1 MSDEDFKMWCYFAG
15 MAMQGVLA
23 SGSKSKPDVISTKA
37 FAMADSMMKER
48 DREARNEPEEQ

>member
-1 MSDEDFKMWCYFAG
+1 

>member
-48 DREARNEPEEQ
+48 DKGKEKTDDE